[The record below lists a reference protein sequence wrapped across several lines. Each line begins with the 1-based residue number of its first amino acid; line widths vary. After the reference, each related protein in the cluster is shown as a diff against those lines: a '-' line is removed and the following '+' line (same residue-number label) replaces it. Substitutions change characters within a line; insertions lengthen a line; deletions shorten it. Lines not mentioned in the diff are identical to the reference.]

1 MSFRNRLDREQ
12 KKYGEYEPKVTITDA
27 EKQQHYLEQ
36 VLREPERW
44 GEKCVTA
51 WEKKQKAGASWEDAH
66 KHFEK
71 RQATMEAYESLGG
84 KENNY
89 ASANAATELQEGIHL
104 AVKEAVRQSNEEA
117 AMAVA

>member
-1 MSFRNRLDREQ
+1 MSFRIRLDREQ
-12 KKYGEYEPKVTITDA
+12 KKYGEYEPKVTITDD

-51 WEKKQKAGASWEDAH
+51 WDKKDPVQKTWTASY

-71 RQATMEAYESLGG
+71 RQAKMESYEALGR
-84 KENNY
+84 KENKY
-89 ASANAATELQEGIHL
+89 TTANLVTDF
-104 AVKEAVRQSNEEA
+104 
-117 AMAVA
+117 